1 MKHKEK
7 WKMVFKTHDGE
18 WHTHSTYDYKEC
30 VGFKDKLINAYT
42 CSEIK
47 IFHYELV
54 GLNIGQPRCVY
65 NAEGLISLETA
76 IEDVERMSPHMF

>member
-1 MKHKEK
+1 
-7 WKMVFKTHDGE
+7 MVFKTHDGE

-30 VGFKDKLINAYT
+30 VGYKDKLLDAYT

-54 GLNIGQPRCVY
+54 GLNICLLYTSPSPRDT
-65 NAEGLISLETA
+65 G
-76 IEDVERMSPHMF
+76 